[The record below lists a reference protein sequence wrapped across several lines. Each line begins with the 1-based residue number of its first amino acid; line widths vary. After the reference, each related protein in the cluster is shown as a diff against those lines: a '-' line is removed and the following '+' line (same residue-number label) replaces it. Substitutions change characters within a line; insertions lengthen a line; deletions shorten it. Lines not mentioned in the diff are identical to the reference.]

1 MTAGLRLLNVGCGT
15 TFHPQWT
22 NVDFEAASDAVM
34 SCDIR
39 RGLPFA
45 DGAFQACYS
54 SHVLEH
60 LTPAEG
66 AGLLREIRRV
76 LAPEGVVRIVVP
88 DLELIVHDYLRT
100 LQRALD
106 GEAGADDDY
115 DWMMIQLLDQSVRRA
130 AGGMMAE
137 FWRDAARP
145 NVDFVVARAGLEA
158 GRVIAESRAG
168 AARKRRGLLERVRSR
183 TAAQLGR
190 ELRRRTAIALAGAV
204 AGPSAASALTEGL
217 FRNSG
222 EIHQWM
228 YDRYSLGRALA
239 SAGFSAAQVASA
251 TESRIPRFASFELD
265 VVAGQVRKPDS
276 LFMEAV
282 KDAHPRQRTADG
294 SAG

>member
-1 MTAGLRLLNVGCGT
+1 MTASHELLNVGCGS

-22 NVDFEAASDAVM
+22 NVDFHAVSDAVM
-34 SCDIR
+34 ACDIR

-45 DGAFQACYS
+45 DGTFQACYS

-60 LTPAEG
+60 LAPAEG
-66 AGLLREIRRV
+66 VGLLREIQRV
-76 LAPEGVVRIVVP
+76 LTPGGIARIVVP
-88 DLELIVHDYLRT
+88 DLELIVRDYLRT

-130 AGGMMAE
+130 AGGTMAE
-137 FWRDAARP
+137 FWRDAARG

-158 GRVIAESRAG
+158 ERVIAESRVG
-168 AARKRRGLLERVRSR
+168 AVRKRRSLIERVRSR
-183 TAAQLGR
+183 TAAQLGS
-190 ELRRRTAIALAGAV
+190 ELRRRTATALVGAV
-204 AGPSAASALTEGL
+204 AGPSAASALAEGL

-228 YDRYSLGRALA
+228 YDRYSLGRALNRV
-239 SAGFSAAQVASA
+239 GFTAVHMASA
-251 TESRIPRFASFELD
+251 TESLIPRFGSFELD
-265 VVAGQVRKPDS
+265 VVGGEVRKPDS

-282 KDAHPRQRTADG
+282 KGAQPRPGGG
-294 SAG
+294 SAC